1 MAYPAAW
8 LRGASLGEA
17 ITCELRLSIV
27 TGKIQPGETLS
38 ENRIAADF
46 GTSRSP
52 VREALR
58 TLSGEGLIRLERM
71 GAVVLGL
78 SSKEVE
84 ELFDVRYLI
93 ESFVQERLSRI
104 DREPLI
110 ASLRRILDK
119 MELALRHQ
127 DAEEFAYQDFAF
139 HETIIAEAGHSRI
152 WQLWRSIRQLV
163 LAVMLVTTREVFAD
177 GEERVQAVIEKHRFI
192 LDGLRSG
199 DADEIQ
205 KRVRSYFK
213 DSFVTLH
220 HSLGK
225 P

>member
-27 TGKIQPGETLS
+27 TGKLKPGEKLS

-58 TLSGEGLIRLERM
+58 VLSDEGLIRLERM

-78 SSKEVE
+78 SEAEVK

-93 ESFVQERLSRI
+93 ESFVQERLSRM
-104 DREPLI
+104 DREPIIGQLE
-110 ASLRRILDK
+110 RIIDK
-119 MELALRHQ
+119 MELAAKHR
-127 DAEEFAYQDFAF
+127 DIEEFALQDFSF
-139 HETIIAEAGHSRI
+139 HETIVAEAKHSRI

-163 LAVMLVTTREVFAD
+163 LSVMLVTTQEVFGASAARI
-177 GEERVQAVIEKHRFI
+177 EAVIEKHRII
-192 LDGLRSG
+192 LRSLRSG
-199 DADEIQ
+199 SEEEIQ
-205 KRVRSYFK
+205 KQVRNYFADSYE
-213 DSFVTLH
+213 TLH

-225 P
+225 S